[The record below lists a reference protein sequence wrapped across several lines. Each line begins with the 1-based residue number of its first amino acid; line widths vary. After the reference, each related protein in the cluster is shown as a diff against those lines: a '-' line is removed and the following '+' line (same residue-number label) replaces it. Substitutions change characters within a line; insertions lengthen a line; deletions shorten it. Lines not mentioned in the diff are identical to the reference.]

1 MDRFCR
7 AGEAPMSMRGMMMR
21 MLLGIALVAL
31 ASVPARAQRV
41 AGAATGEHDVVVNG
55 VRLWYRVAGNGA
67 AGAAPVVFLH
77 GGPGQGSYHFAALEG
92 PRMERSLRM
101 VYLDQR
107 GSGRSERPWNRAYS
121 LELLVE
127 DLEAVRKLLGAP
139 RIALV
144 GHSFG
149 GTLALEYAAKYPTH
163 VSALVFVA
171 GLWDAP
177 GQTRL
182 RCQRTLE
189 TFPDAARRALG
200 DSAAAKDP
208 SCDWFWNQPEAER
221 EAMNNALMFPDSATR
236 IRLDSVQAASGQRNT
251 GELGNALF
259 RNGLL
264 RYRFAG
270 MRRLTMPVLVVA
282 GRHDG
287 ASVGAG
293 LQELVRQ
300 LPNARY
306 VEYENSG
313 HFVYLDEPDRFAR
326 DVAAFVSAHR

>member
-1 MDRFCR
+1 
-7 AGEAPMSMRGMMMR
+7 
-21 MLLGIALVAL
+21 MLLGITL
-31 ASVPARAQRV
+31 ATLAIASRAPLSAQ
-41 AGAATGEHDVVVNG
+41 AADGLRAGEHEVDVNG
-55 VRLWYRVAGNGA
+55 VRLWYRVAGDSATGMP
-67 AGAAPVVFLH
+67 PVVFLH
-77 GGPGQGSYHFAALEG
+77 GGPGQGSYHFAELVG

-107 GSGRSERPWNRAYS
+107 GSGRSGRPRSGEYS
-121 LELLVE
+121 MALLVE
-127 DLEAVRKLLGAP
+127 DVEALRQVLGAP

-149 GTLALEYAAKYPTH
+149 GTLALEYAAKYPEH
-163 VSALVFVA
+163 VSALVFAA

-182 RCQRTLE
+182 RCRRTME
-189 TFPDAARRALG
+189 MFPDAARRALG
-200 DSAAAKDP
+200 DSAATKDP
-208 SCDWFWNQPEAER
+208 ACDWFWNQPEAER
-221 EAMNNALMFPDSATR
+221 EAMNNALMFPDSAVR

-259 RNGLL
+259 RSGLL
-264 RYRFAG
+264 QYRFAA
-270 MRRLTMPVLVVA
+270 MRRLTMPVLVIA

-287 ASVGAG
+287 AAVGAG
-293 LQELVRQ
+293 LRDLARQ
-300 LPNARY
+300 LPHARY

-326 DVAAFVSAHR
+326 DVSAFVSSRR